1 MPQKPRLPSK
11 PVKRPRE
18 KDNES
23 KKKYAKYLNKFKKE
37 KEEYQKKVEK
47 QIYKYETLLAEYN
60 RETGTNH
67 AFDRDDFLST
77 TSASLFTTTTKPLT
91 TTQPLRPMATVPKT
105 TETTAPMK
113 HLPTMPS
120 LADINSDVSQWI
132 EEATAQSERDEKIL
146 KNEVFNKLVTAKQEL
161 NDKDDEEV
169 DKWTVFPS
177 GIKLPSRPIF
187 REPGPKESKLLYNS
201 YVKVESAN
209 LEIWYIEYYNII
221 HTIDEGL
228 DLIEPDMPVEKHE
241 TLVNKFDTL
250 IETLTPSD
258 ENGDDEEDLP
268 PADFGSRWRE
278 ENGNEEQQVDG
289 FLSAAWAK
297 QTTKPSGLGRF
308 RDEENDDEPDAPYYT
323 AQKSPIFHAINNH
336 VPGLMTA
343 NLPGN
348 DGAGDFD
355 IDLAKLKVFKD
366 LPDSIIKY
374 MTPQAKHAL
383 LETALKEL
391 DIKNVRTT
399 WTKPLAMIVDEDGE
413 LVSQLDPS
421 QHAWAFPE
429 FVERGGA
436 MQEEEVA
443 HVDPQLI
450 ANATSQVLATTTTST
465 ADPWKNP
472 LGQ

>member
-1 MPQKPRLPSK
+1 M
-11 PVKRPRE
+11 
-18 KDNES
+18 
-23 KKKYAKYLNKFKKE
+23 
-37 KEEYQKKVEK
+37 
-47 QIYKYETLLAEYN
+47 
-60 RETGTNH
+60 G
-67 AFDRDDFLST
+67 
-77 TSASLFTTTTKPLT
+77 
-91 TTQPLRPMATVPKT
+91 
-105 TETTAPMK
+105 
-113 HLPTMPS
+113 
-120 LADINSDVSQWI
+120 
-132 EEATAQSERDEKIL
+132 
-146 KNEVFNKLVTAKQEL
+146 
-161 NDKDDEEV
+161 
-169 DKWTVFPS
+169 
-177 GIKLPSRPIF
+177 
-187 REPGPKESKLLYNS
+187 
-201 YVKVESAN
+201 
-209 LEIWYIEYYNII
+209 

-297 QTTKPSGLGRF
+297 QTTKPS
-308 RDEENDDEPDAPYYT
+308 

-399 WTKPLAMIVDEDGE
+399 WTKPLAMIVDKDGE

-450 ANATSQVLATTTTST
+450 ANATSQVLATT
-465 ADPWKNP
+465 
-472 LGQ
+472 